1 MELKT
6 GDKAPDFKSTD
17 QNGNTVTLKD
27 FRGQKVILYFY
38 PRDLTPTC
46 TVEACNLR
54 DNQNVLQKKGFVILG
69 VSADSEESHQKFAA
83 KHQLPF
89 TLIADTD
96 KSIVNKYGVWKKKK
110 LYGREYM
117 GIQRTTFVIDEQGRI
132 ERIFD
137 KVKAKEHAAQI
148 LKSYN

>member
-69 VSADSEESHQKFAA
+69 VSTDSEESHQKFAA

>member
-1 MELKT
+1 MKLKT

-54 DNQNVLQKKGFVILG
+54 DNQNVLKKKGFVILG
-69 VSADSEESHQKFAA
+69 VSTDSEESHQKFAA

-117 GIQRTTFVIDEQGRI
+117 GIQRTTFVLDEQGKI

-137 KVKAKEHAAQI
+137 KVKSKEHTAQI